1 MHHLHF
7 SLISPIKIFQSLSH
21 ESDLTLHGD
30 AAEETRTPW
39 LAPQL
44 EKTHE
49 TPPSSGDVGLLFLHV
64 LESNPESS
72 LQTPQAA

>member
-1 MHHLHF
+1 MRHLHF

-39 LAPQL
+39 QVVRIPSTLA
-44 EKTHE
+44 
-49 TPPSSGDVGLLFLHV
+49 DF
-64 LESNPESS
+64 
-72 LQTPQAA
+72 